1 MKCFIFILDNTV
13 LSVIFIISFYWVDLM
28 ISLINL
34 LVSRVCDWTLSYH
47 LDLSVS
53 FISEFI
59 LDLVLMKKTLYS
71 FLWHIFIICFKFIQ
85 MFRSRFS
92 ARATLITHTAFD
104 WLFRHA
110 SLSIKTGTSIL
121 KGSNRV

>member
-13 LSVIFIISFYWVDLM
+13 LSVIFIISFNWVDLM
-28 ISLINL
+28 ISLINSSCIR
-34 LVSRVCDWTLSYH
+34 VSDWTLSNH
-47 LDLSVS
+47 LDLS

-59 LDLVLMKKTLYS
+59 LVLVLMKKTFIQFSLAY
-71 FLWHIFIICFKFIQ
+71 FIICFKFIQ

-92 ARATLITHTAFD
+92 ARATLISHTAFD
-104 WLFRHA
+104 WLFCHA
-110 SLSIKTGTSIL
+110 LQNIKTSTSFL